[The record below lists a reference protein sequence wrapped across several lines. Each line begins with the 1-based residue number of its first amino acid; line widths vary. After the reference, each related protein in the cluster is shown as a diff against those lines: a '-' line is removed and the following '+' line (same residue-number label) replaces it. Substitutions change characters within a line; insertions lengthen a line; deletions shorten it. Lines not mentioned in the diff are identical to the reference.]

1 MSVNFV
7 TAVSVKSFDIP
18 DKKRCPDKAEFD
30 LVTVNDYSVA
40 RLILNPGW
48 RWSESSKPFEKTD
61 FCQHNHLGFCVSGVL
76 EVETA
81 DGVRS
86 IIRAN
91 DTYTLPPG
99 HDEWVWDPSR
109 SSPWSSWAPP
119 PSAGRPAT
127 VSTPGSNAPHL
138 AG

>member
-1 MSVNFV
+1 MSLNFV
-7 TAVSVKSFDIP
+7 TAVAVKSFDLP

-86 IIRAN
+86 TIRAN

-99 HDEWVWDPSR
+99 HDEWVVGTEPFVAVEFLGAASFGRR
-109 SSPWSSWAPP
+109 S
-119 PSAGRPAT
+119 GRGMHART
-127 VSTPGSNAPHL
+127 
-138 AG
+138 

>member
-1 MSVNFV
+1 MSLNFV
-7 TAVSVKSFDIP
+7 TAVAVKSFDLP

-86 IIRAN
+86 TIRAN

-99 HDEWVWDPSR
+99 HDEWVLGNEPFVAVEFLGAASFGRR
-109 SSPWSSWAPP
+109 S
-119 PSAGRPAT
+119 GRGMHART
-127 VSTPGSNAPHL
+127 
-138 AG
+138 